1 MKLFDHVKKLLD
13 VSKFFKSK
21 PSTKEALA
29 LLKDYEGTITIT
41 SNLAAKDAKTFNKL
55 VANTI
60 LEYSRFAKAIHRSGS
75 ARIISKEESVKYQ
88 DNLIKH
94 VLGSKPTSKK
104 IEFTGADMIN
114 LHKLIGHIQ
123 LTLVYIPDLI
133 EEFEERV
140 EKDPDNKE
148 LARDVRAIIS
158 MFRTVVSIYT
168 VALTAMKKGFTAVGI
183 ELPTNV
189 FRIGNASEVEE
200 LAGKSFTENLQ
211 EGFLSDMVNDLRDTF
226 RDLKARDLAKRTL
239 NIDKEIR
246 EFEIATEV
254 NVRNGSDYI
263 RRVKDI
269 LKEDTSVK
277 NFVMSYKFSEDH
289 PYNSKYVDYFYDKS
303 NYMKGLLTDAGT
315 PHIIVLRRSNVVDM
329 LRMVPKID
337 GAIKELVEIVDVLE
351 DFKADMND
359 GTYINED
366 KQFVFFVQKYS
377 HVKISCLR
385 LVMRDVS
392 ALIKKYLGGDE

>member
-21 PSTKEALA
+21 PSTKEALE
-29 LLKDYEGTITIT
+29 LLKDYEGIITIT
-41 SNLAAKDAKTFNKL
+41 SNLAAKDAKSFNKL

-75 ARIISKEESVKYQ
+75 ARIISKEETVKYQ

-94 VLGSKPTSKK
+94 VLGSKPTNKK
-104 IEFTGADMIN
+104 IEFTGTDMIS
-114 LHKLIGHIQ
+114 LHKIIGHIQ
-123 LTLVYIPDLI
+123 LTLFYIPDLI

-211 EGFLSDMVNDLRDTF
+211 EGFLSDMVSDLRDTF
-226 RDLKARDLAKRTL
+226 RDLKARDLAKRAL

-246 EFEIATEV
+246 EFEITTEV

-277 NFVMSYKFSEDH
+277 NFVMSYKFGEDH
-289 PYNSKYVDYFYDKS
+289 PYNPKYVDYFYDKT

-359 GTYINED
+359 GNYTNED

-377 HVKISCLR
+377 RVKISCLR
-385 LVMRDVS
+385 LIMRDVS

>member
-1 MKLFDHVKKLLD
+1 M
-13 VSKFFKSK
+13 VS
-21 PSTKEALA
+21 
-29 LLKDYEGTITIT
+29 
-41 SNLAAKDAKTFNKL
+41 
-55 VANTI
+55 
-60 LEYSRFAKAIHRSGS
+60 
-75 ARIISKEESVKYQ
+75 
-88 DNLIKH
+88 
-94 VLGSKPTSKK
+94 
-104 IEFTGADMIN
+104 
-114 LHKLIGHIQ
+114 
-123 LTLVYIPDLI
+123 
-133 EEFEERV
+133 
-140 EKDPDNKE
+140 
-148 LARDVRAIIS
+148 
-158 MFRTVVSIYT
+158 
-168 VALTAMKKGFTAVGI
+168 
-183 ELPTNV
+183 
-189 FRIGNASEVEE
+189 
-200 LAGKSFTENLQ
+200 
-211 EGFLSDMVNDLRDTF
+211 DLRGTF

-277 NFVMSYKFSEDH
+277 NFVMSYKFGEDH
-289 PYNSKYVDYFYDKS
+289 PYNPKYVDYFYDKS
-303 NYMKGLLTDAGT
+303 NYMRGLLTDAGT

-359 GTYINED
+359 RTYTNED

-377 HVKISCLR
+377 RVKISCLR